1 MIGEKIPDFPAGC
14 PPVDNLDSS
23 RAKVGCAHHEQR
35 TVATGKPG
43 QPRKP
48 LGPARS
54 QLAAAAVPRR
64 GGPRPRV
71 PFGQQPSPPDPNLF
85 TPKGPSPRI
94 WIAIAAA
101 VAVVA
106 LVLVS
111 LQFFIGVDPDEDTLS
126 ERPVPTQPTATRTGN
141 FKPFDGAATGV
152 FELTATRWTEDG
164 LEVDFRIEV
173 DQVSE
178 FSFFAYTNASRESFL
193 PEGDPIV
200 SASPEQPATGTL
212 RLPMP
217 NADSTIVLAGPRGN
231 NAIQALPVEGT

>member
-1 MIGEKIPDFPAGC
+1 MSNGQWPQGNPGNQGNPWARQDPNWRPPQFQDAAGR
-14 PPVDNLDSS
+14 D
-23 RAKVGCAHHEQR
+23 
-35 TVATGKPG
+35 
-43 QPRKP
+43 
-48 LGPARS
+48 
-54 QLAAAAVPRR
+54 
-64 GGPRPRV
+64 PRV

-94 WIAIAAA
+94 WIAIAAV